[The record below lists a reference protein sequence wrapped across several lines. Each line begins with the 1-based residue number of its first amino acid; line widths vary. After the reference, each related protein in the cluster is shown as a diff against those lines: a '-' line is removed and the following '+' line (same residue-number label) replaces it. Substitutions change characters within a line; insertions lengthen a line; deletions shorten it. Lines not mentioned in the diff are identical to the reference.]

1 MVRSRTV
8 TRVIASAGVVVL
20 AAVSVATPVAADSHQ
35 RTTIGVLS
43 PLTGDVAADGQ
54 EMLDAIT
61 LAAKNVNE
69 NDLACGYQLDV
80 RSQDVQ
86 DSRPDAVTSGA
97 EALIGDESVN
107 MIMTGY
113 ASGTNFEID
122 VMADAGMPY
131 ILAAGSPQTRDIIS
145 QDPDRYN
152 TVWSLSPSYD
162 AYETDLPVVI
172 AGLIEAGEYTPRNKS
187 LYIVS
192 TDNPYSTGIAEG
204 LKKNFEAIGWT
215 VKYEDIVPTGPIN
228 DWRTILAKIRSED
241 PDLIVNTDYIYQ
253 NGALFTNQFM
263 ENPSDSLLFIQYAPQ
278 VPEFIDL
285 AGESGEGVLYNVLI
299 TAVPGHPRAAEL
311 SQAFKDEY
319 QRDHGI
325 YGLAMQEAVY
335 LYADA
340 ICAVGDPTDREA
352 ISAYIGSV
360 EKDSALGT
368 IAFDQETHLA
378 VQDAEHMPILFYQ
391 INDGERDLIWPPN
404 LADGSFALPDH
415 IEAE

>member
-1 MVRSRTV
+1 MLRTSWG
-8 TRVIASAGVVVL
+8 TRLIALSGVVALSAVSL
-20 AAVSVATPVAADSHQ
+20 AAPVAADSHQ

-61 LAAKNVNE
+61 LGAKTVNAG
-69 NDLACGYQLDV
+69 DLACGYQLDV
-80 RSQDVQ
+80 VSQDVQ
-86 DSRPDAVTSGA
+86 DSRPDAVSSGA
-97 EALIGDESVN
+97 ERLIDNDNVH

-113 ASGTNFEID
+113 AGPTNFEID
-122 VMADAGMPY
+122 IMADAGMPY
-131 ILAAGSPQTRDIIS
+131 IIAAGSPQTRDIIS
-145 QDPDRYN
+145 KDPDRYN

-172 AGLIEAGEYTPRNKS
+172 SGLIEAGQYTPRNKS

-204 LKKNFEAIGWT
+204 LKRNFEAIGWT

-263 ENPSDSLLFIQYAPQ
+263 ENPTESLLFIQYAPQ

-285 AGESGEGVLYNVLI
+285 AGETSNGVLYNVLI
-299 TAVPGHPRAAEL
+299 TALPGDSRAEEL

-319 QRDHGI
+319 GRDHGI
-325 YGLAMQEAVY
+325 YGLAMQEAVF

-340 ICAVGDPTDREA
+340 ICEVGDPTDREA

-360 EKDSALGT
+360 EKDSSLGT
-368 IAFDQETHLA
+368 IAFDQDTHLA
-378 VQDAEHMPILFYQ
+378 VQDADHMPILFYQ
-391 INDGERDLIWPPN
+391 INDGERTLIWPPN
-404 LADGSFALPDH
+404 FQDGDFVLPSH
-415 IEAE
+415 IDSE